1 MNENYGY
8 QYQNTAQ
15 KHTGPKP
22 GIIFLGTCF
31 GLCVLGFLI
40 LQQFILSIMSLAGI
54 YDLYR
59 SNEVFQTALNIPITL
74 ISLGLPFYLAM
85 RLLKSKRYLREL
97 PLNPPKSAKSAMLL
111 VGLGLLICMFG
122 NFVASSVVLILEQAG
137 ITLSA
142 PEFNIPE
149 GVAGKILF
157 IVYAAVLPALLE
169 EFAIRGVVMQSLRR
183 YGDWFAIIASALIF
197 ALMHG
202 NWVQAPFAFIAGVGM
217 GYAVILSGS
226 LWTGIIIHFIN
237 NLFSASLSLL
247 KESAASETTYRV
259 AAAVGTA
266 SIIVF
271 GLVCLAVFIFTQ
283 EKLPLHKLYRRSD
296 TRNDMYYFIF
306 SPLMV
311 LALGIMTFMTKFYI
325 QTPSDF
331 MFTSVLPS
339 VFFALWAAAM
349 AAAVWNSYRYGKKN
363 LK

>member
-1 MNENYGY
+1 MNVP
-8 QYQNTAQ
+8 YQNSPRQSDT
-15 KHTGPKP
+15 PKP
-22 GIIFLGTCF
+22 GIIFLSACF

-40 LQQFILSIMSLAGI
+40 LQQCILAVMDLTGI
-54 YDLYR
+54 YELYR
-59 SNEVFQTALNIPITL
+59 SNQVFQTALNIPITL

-85 RLLKSKRYLREL
+85 NLLKSKGYLKEL
-97 PLNPPKSAKSAMLL
+97 PLNPPKSANSTVLL
-111 VGLGLLICMFG
+111 VGVGLLICMFG

-137 ITLSA
+137 VTLTA
-142 PEFNIPE
+142 PDFTVPE

-183 YGDWFAIIASALIF
+183 YGDWFAVIASALIF

-226 LWTGIIIHFIN
+226 LWTGIIIHFVN
-237 NLFSASLSLL
+237 NLFSALLSVLH
-247 KESAASETTYRV
+247 ESAASEMTYRV
-259 AAAVGTA
+259 AAAVGSA
-266 SIIVF
+266 LIIIF

-283 EKLPLHKLYRRSD
+283 EKLSVHKIYHRRNP
-296 TRNDMYYFIF
+296 RADMYYFIF

-311 LALGIMTFMTKFYI
+311 LALGIMTFMTRFYI
-325 QTPSDF
+325 QTPSNIIF
-331 MFTSVLPS
+331 SSVLPS

-349 AAAVWNSYRYGKKN
+349 AIAVWNSYRYGKKN
-363 LK
+363 QK